1 MTPKYPLIDN
11 EDLQTATGRPLDE
24 VTLENLAALQPGD
37 LQVKAETL
45 HAQAQIAREAGY
57 VQLAAN
63 LTRAAELTRVPN
75 EELLQMYDLLR
86 PGRSSYERLQALAEH
101 LETQYQASENA
112 KLVREAAE
120 AYQAR
125 GLLRR

>member
-11 EDLQTATGRPLDE
+11 EDLQTATGRPVDE
-24 VTLENLAALQPGD
+24 VTLEHLAELQPGD

-86 PGRSSYERLQALAEH
+86 PGRSSYERLQALAAH
-101 LETQYQASENA
+101 LETQYAASENA

>member
-11 EDLQTATGRPLDE
+11 EDLQTATGRPVDE
-24 VTLENLAALQPGD
+24 VTLENLADLQPDD

-45 HAQAQIAREAGY
+45 HSQAQIALEAGY

-86 PGRSSYERLQALAEH
+86 PGRSSYERLQALATH
-101 LETQYQASENA
+101 LEEHYQATENA

-120 AYQAR
+120 AYRAR